1 MIRKRTSQLYILLS
15 LILFSISQ
23 IVTSQVFDRVE
34 NAVGLGV
41 LRENNGFAVADYDQ
55 DNDLDLFVVA
65 FKVEAPARSLF
76 ATHK

>member
-1 MIRKRTSQLYILLS
+1 MIRKRFQQLFISLSFIIFFPQILA
-15 LILFSISQ
+15 SQ
-23 IVTSQVFDRVE
+23 IFDSVE

>member
-1 MIRKRTSQLYILLS
+1 MIRKRFQQLFISLSFIIFFPQILA
-15 LILFSISQ
+15 SQ
-23 IVTSQVFDRVE
+23 IFDSVE

-65 FKVEAPARSLF
+65 FKVEAPAPESICY
-76 ATHK
+76 T